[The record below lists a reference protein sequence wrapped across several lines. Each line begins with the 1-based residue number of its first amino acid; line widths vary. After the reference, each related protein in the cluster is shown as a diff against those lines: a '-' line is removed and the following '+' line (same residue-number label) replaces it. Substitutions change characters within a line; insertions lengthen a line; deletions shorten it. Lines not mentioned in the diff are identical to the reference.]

1 MNLFV
6 AFAPITRMS
15 NSVISFIAPFLP
27 ILEPI
32 VEAQRFFELKGP
44 DFDTFSKEVC

>member
-1 MNLFV
+1 LNLFV

-15 NSVISFIAPFLP
+15 NSVISFIAPFMP

-32 VEAQRFFELKGP
+32 VDATNFYELKGP
-44 DFDTFSKEVC
+44 DFDTFS